1 MKRERIGA
9 VILLALGILT
19 LGLGAYFSFLRPAL
33 LPEDLRF
40 TGVDPERLDPRMV
53 AWLRIVFRTWG
64 GFMAGLGILLGAV
77 GGNLLSPRPG
87 VLQWGAAAAVLVGF
101 GRFLL
106 SNLQLR
112 SDYLPFVAGLFTIAA
127 VAASLLMFS
136 RPRVRASGGH
146 SAPPSVPSSGHLR

>member
-9 VILLALGILT
+9 VLLLALGILT

-40 TGVDPERLDPRMV
+40 SGVDPGRLDPRMV

-64 GFMAGLGILLGAV
+64 GFMAGFGILLGAV
-77 GGNLLSPRPG
+77 GGNLLSARPG
-87 VLQWGAAAAVLVGF
+87 VLRWGAAAAVLVAF
-101 GRFLL
+101 GRFLA

-112 SDYLPFVAGLFTIAA
+112 SDYLLFIAGLFAVGA
-127 VAASLLMFS
+127 VAAGLLM
-136 RPRVRASGGH
+136 SGRGRG
-146 SAPPSVPSSGHLR
+146 A